1 MAKVP
6 SVVFV
11 LPVKGASGGANSVVQ
26 EALGLSE
33 LGVRCVVAVDAKNWG
48 SFIDNYPE
56 LMGKAVVLRS
66 YDSPNALAELMRDC
80 DVAVATTNV
89 SVAEVSVALEALS
102 SKERAGVKLAYYVQD
117 YEPLFYHPESEGW
130 RIAHASYGTLKEATL
145 FAKTKWLCD
154 IVYLNHGIRVRKVT
168 PSIDHG
174 IYYPDLSL
182 EKDYICVGAMLRV
195 RTARRAPQRTARI
208 LQILRDTVPEKI
220 VLQVFGS
227 SDEELESVG
236 IATSQGIVNRGRLK
250 RTEVPAFMRGCD
262 LFLDLSD
269 FQAFGRTG
277 LEAMASGCIP
287 LVPALGGTDEYAIHG
302 KNALVVDTRSDRHI
316 LDAVGMFLTLSDR
329 ERRTMQQAALETAS
343 DFSIR
348 KAALSELRLFQELC
362 WQDH

>member
-6 SVVFV
+6 SVIFV
-11 LPVKGASGGANSVVQ
+11 LPVKGSSGGANSVVQ

-56 LMGKAVVLRS
+56 LMGKAVALRS
-66 YDSPNALAELMRDC
+66 YDSPKALAELMKDC
-80 DVAVATTNV
+80 DVAIATTNV
-89 SVAEVSVALEALS
+89 SVTEVSTALETLS
-102 SKERAGVKLAYYVQD
+102 PQERAALKLAYYVQD

-130 RIAHASYGTLKEATL
+130 RIAHASYGALKDATF

-154 IVYLNHGIRVRKVT
+154 IVYLNHGIKVRKVT

-208 LQILRDTVPEKI
+208 LQILRDTVPQKI
-220 VLQVFGS
+220 MFQVFGS
-227 SDEELESVG
+227 SSEELESAG
-236 IATSQGIVNRGRLK
+236 IATSDGILNRGRLK
-250 RTEVPAFMRGCD
+250 RTEVPAFMRACD

-287 LVPALGGTDEYAIHG
+287 LVPALGGTDEYAVHG
-302 KNALVVDTRSDRHI
+302 RNALVVDTRSDRDI
-316 LDAVGMFLTLSDR
+316 LKAIEMFLDLPDR
-329 ERRTMQQAALETAS
+329 ERRTMQQAALETAAN
-343 DFSIR
+343 FSIR
-348 KAALSELRLFQELC
+348 KAALSELRLFQEMC
-362 WQDH
+362 WQNA